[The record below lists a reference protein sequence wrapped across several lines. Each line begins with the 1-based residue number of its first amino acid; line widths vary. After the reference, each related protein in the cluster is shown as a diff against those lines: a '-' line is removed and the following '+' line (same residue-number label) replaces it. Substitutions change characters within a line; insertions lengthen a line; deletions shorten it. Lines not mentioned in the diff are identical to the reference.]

1 MVPPARKARPR
12 FEFNRAW
19 ILRAIIVALAVAL
32 IALIVKVA
40 GMAFG
45 DVRSRTVR
53 GERAVDAPP
62 ASARDGTMEPASPR

>member
-1 MVPPARKARPR
+1 VPPARKVRPR
-12 FEFNRAW
+12 FELNRAW
-19 ILRAIIVALAVAL
+19 ILRAIVVALAIAL

-53 GERAVDAPP
+53 GERAVEALP
-62 ASARDGTMEPASPR
+62 AAAREGAMEPAGPR